1 MTTSNLI
8 WLASYPKSG
17 NTWFRILLA
26 NLRAGQSQPVDIN
39 GSLPRQ
45 ISVLSRKSFDE
56 MTMFASGLL
65 EGREIDQLRPAVCA
79 AVASECQASTW
90 EKVHYA
96 WSRTPSGE
104 PVFGRNSARAAV
116 YLVRDPRDVAVSYA
130 HHLNQSIDATID
142 LLNSGDAVVCPS
154 GTRQHPGIQGRLDN
168 WSRHVISW
176 LDQKD
181 VPVQAVR
188 YEDLLTDTA
197 AAFAEA
203 LRFAGEEVDPHAVE
217 RAVSF
222 STFSELRRQEQSAGF
237 CERSP
242 AGSLFFRRGQSGSWR
257 EELSDA
263 QAARIVREHG
273 ETMAWLGY
281 LS

>member
-1 MTTSNLI
+1 MSTSNLI

-26 NLRAGQSQPVDIN
+26 NLREGRNRPVDIN
-39 GSLPRQ
+39 ESLSRQ
-45 ISVLSRKSFDE
+45 ISLLSRESFDD

-65 EGREIDQLRPAVCA
+65 ERWEIEQLRPAVCTA
-79 AVASECQASTW
+79 LASECHARIW

-96 WSRTPSGE
+96 WTRTQSGE
-104 PVFGRNSARAAV
+104 PALGRNSARAAV

-130 HHLNQSIDATID
+130 HHLNQSVDATID

-154 GTRQHPGIQGRLDN
+154 GKRQHPGLQGMLNN

-181 VPVQAVR
+181 VPVHAVR

-197 AAFAEA
+197 AAFAGA

-222 STFSELRRQEQSAGF
+222 STFSELRRQEQEAGF
-237 CERSP
+237 RERSP
-242 AGSLFFRRGQSGSWR
+242 AASFFFRRGQMGSWR
-257 EELSDA
+257 EELSDL
-263 QAARIVREHG
+263 QAGRIVSQHG
-273 ETMAWLGY
+273 ETMARLGY
-281 LS
+281 LR